1 MNKMNNEQLARLKAI
16 SGQDSYLYQLAQEN
30 SVDGLKTSENDIP
43 DDYVDPETIQE
54 QADEFRKD
62 DSLPSEPIWNE

>member
-30 SVDGLKTSENDIP
+30 SSDELKTAQNDIAL
-43 DDYVDPETIQE
+43 VLWLASVITIITIIS
-54 QADEFRKD
+54 FIVGFK
-62 DSLPSEPIWNE
+62 